1 MATIIYY
8 MAAGLWL
15 QKFMI
20 RQHDGGHSMPFNCS
34 RMIDTVSFDMAAR
47 W

>member
-1 MATIIYY
+1 MTTIIYY

-20 RQHDGGHSMPFNCS
+20 RQQDGGHSRPFNCS
-34 RMIDTVSFDMAAR
+34 MMIESVSFDMVAG